1 MSDQFV
7 FKRQMRARKRQ
18 QQFRRKIFFLV
29 CSLIII
35 TVLVFSVKGIFVNF
49 FNNSNTEDEFIFNGY
64 VYPEAP
70 KKSPDILVDAVNQD
84 DVRIAYLTFDDGP
97 NNSVTPEVLD
107 VLRRYD
113 VKATFFLVG
122 SLIEKNPDMARR
134 IYEEGHLVA
143 NHSYN
148 HNYSELYADADSFMN
163 QATKTQEL
171 IEKITCDSYYPKV
184 FRFPGGG
191 YNSGSYG
198 EAKQGY
204 KLLLEEKGFRYCDW
218 NSLTGDAETSSPS
231 ASYIMERLKA
241 STKNKKDCVVLMH
254 DALAKSVTAKTLP
267 DVIEYFLAQGFIF
280 DTLDNA

>member
-1 MSDQFV
+1 MSDQFA

-18 QQFRRKIFFLV
+18 QQFRRKMFFLV

-35 TVLVFSVKGIFVNF
+35 TVLAFAVKGIWTNF
-49 FNNSNTEDEFIFNGY
+49 SNRSHNNEEFIFNGY

-70 KKSPDILVDAVNQD
+70 QKSSDILVDAVSSD

-113 VKATFFLVG
+113 VRATFFLVG

-134 IYEEGHLVA
+134 IYEEGHLLA

-148 HNYSELYADADSFMN
+148 HNYSELYADSDSFMN
-163 QATKTQEL
+163 QANSTHEL
-171 IEKITCDSYYPKV
+171 IQKITCDAYYPKV

-191 YNSGSYG
+191 YNAGSYG
-198 EAKQGY
+198 EAKQQY
-204 KLLLEEKGFRYCDW
+204 KLLLEEKEFRYCDW
-218 NSLTGDAETSSPS
+218 NSLTGDAETSSPT
-231 ASYIMERLKA
+231 ADYIMERLKA
-241 STKNKKDCVVLMH
+241 STKNKEDCVVLMH

-267 DVIEYFLAQGFIF
+267 YVIEYFLNQGYIF